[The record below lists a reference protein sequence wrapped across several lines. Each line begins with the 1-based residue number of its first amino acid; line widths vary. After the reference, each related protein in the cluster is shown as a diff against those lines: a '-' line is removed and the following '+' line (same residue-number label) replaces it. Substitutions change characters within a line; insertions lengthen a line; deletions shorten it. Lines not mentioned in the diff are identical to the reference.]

1 MERSV
6 INAAACEWW
15 RKGGE
20 SLPAFLPFPEF
31 SCAGLLY
38 NNDLICPTL
47 VDSHTE
53 RCHIVVA
60 RTDSK
65 RITVRFD
72 SRQSVM
78 PSVRLSPSHPVM
90 VMTVAAAAT
99 ATAAAGVID
108 L

>member
-65 RITVRFD
+65 RITVGFD

-78 PSVRLSPSHPVM
+78 PSVKLWPSHPM
-90 VMTVAAAAT
+90 MMMMMTVAAAA
-99 ATAAAGVID
+99 AAAGVID